1 MFRLKNNRRITM
13 KSFFKT
19 MLCLV
24 SASVVIFVMSA
35 CGAKTTGPA
44 PKVAIDLGSSS
55 LYTQEELKDAI
66 LLIKDNL
73 KKDTISAKHV
83 SPHPDTDSEHRIEYG
98 NQRMSSVIR
107 MTAACGGTGTTFRFA
122 RNVVTASSTALFPDL
137 LTMDV
142 LTTLPSFPIVSSTM
156 GQFVTLP
163 PSSIFDGDTAFQ
175 WG

>member
-1 MFRLKNNRRITM
+1 MNAKKGCAKHNGGDIFLQSIFLSRASQLERRNP
-13 KSFFKT
+13 FH
-19 MLCLV
+19 L
-24 SASVVIFVMSA
+24 
-35 CGAKTTGPA
+35 
-44 PKVAIDLGSSS
+44 SSS
-55 LYTQEELKDAI
+55 PFFAENKSALNSKTHEV
-66 LLIKDNL
+66 LLVPL

-142 LTTLPSFPIVSSTM
+142 LTTLPSFSIVSSTM
-156 GQFVTLP
+156 GQL
-163 PSSIFDGDTAFQ
+163 
-175 WG
+175 